1 MQWQHQWIIFR
12 PFSFLNLLH
21 STSLTLISFPI
32 KMLKTLLFLSVLLLA
47 VNIMAESE
55 ERVQTQ
61 TYLKPKRRPIY
72 SCPGCF
78 RFCLRHPRGGQ
89 NSDDSDDSDSSSDDS
104 SSSIYGIGSRSL
116 ASDSI
121 SVEAPVWGPGGIC
134 RRCVKKCLPKL
145 CLKERPSYGHRR
157 WYN

>member
-1 MQWQHQWIIFR
+1 
-12 PFSFLNLLH
+12 
-21 STSLTLISFPI
+21 
-32 KMLKTLLFLSVLLLA
+32 MLKTLLFLSVLLLA
-47 VNIMAESE
+47 MNIMAESE
-55 ERVQTQ
+55 ERVQS
-61 TYLKPKRRPIY
+61 YLQPRRRPIY

-89 NSDDSDDSDSSSDDS
+89 NSDDSGFGGDDSGF
-104 SSSIYGIGSRSL
+104 SIYGVGSRSL
-116 ASDSI
+116 ASDSS

-145 CLKERPSYGHRR
+145 CLKERPSWGHGR